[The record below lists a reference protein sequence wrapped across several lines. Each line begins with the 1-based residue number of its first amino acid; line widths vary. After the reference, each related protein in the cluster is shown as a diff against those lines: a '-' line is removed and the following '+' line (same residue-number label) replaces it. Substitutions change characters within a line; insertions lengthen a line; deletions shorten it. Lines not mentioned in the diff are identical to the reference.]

1 MSSVAQGA
9 VVAATRACFTESRRP
24 QSRRAQSAPR
34 SGRVAGRRAGSV
46 TVRLVR
52 ARAADADSP
61 AASAAGNLQAES
73 MPRDLEPLVYRFEGD
88 SATIVSART
97 GKLLRRDVAPDAKRF
112 GCAVNNNAVSVPA
125 KARAGATDAAVP
137 GTVAATVP
145 GVPGDASSSSSAA
158 VPAPLAEA
166 ATFAAETYAFAED
179 GSATVFAADGTRL
192 RKHGV
197 SGRLA
202 SFLTGSA
209 GASAEEKKNAERSTN
224 ENALSADSRLTANVA
239 GNAVALRRGVEN
251 AVAFVV
257 NGAPKK
263 PASASPVAASAQAWI
278 DAWAAGAPAA
288 KLSAIKAS
296 REEAEKNDATPPP
309 EPEVTTQA
317 PPSFDLGDMDLAEST
332 PGGASRFADPDERD
346 YPDSVF
352 VSDDEADQEAMED
365 VLGTPA
371 KETPPEKPPSETI
384 TDVGS
389 SGDATASATASATK
403 TRRAAFFD
411 LDGTLARSN
420 VVAQYAAWKMSTL
433 NAFQK
438 LLWVPFYALK
448 CAVYLLVDKVS
459 RSAFN
464 EMFARDFKGE
474 RASEAAKREMARV
487 SFESYLSARLF
498 PAALEAIRVLKA
510 QGFEIVLVTGSL
522 DFMVEPVAALVGADA
537 VIANE
542 LETTSVRNAATNEE
556 RELAFTG
563 ALRSAAVADDEKR
576 VRVLAYAEA
585 RGVDLRA
592 SRAYGDALA
601 DEAMLRVVGAPS
613 VVSPKGDMRA
623 KAEREGWPILEWA

>member
-1 MSSVAQGA
+1 
-9 VVAATRACFTESRRP
+9 
-24 QSRRAQSAPR
+24 
-34 SGRVAGRRAGSV
+34 
-46 TVRLVR
+46 
-52 ARAADADSP
+52 
-61 AASAAGNLQAES
+61 
-73 MPRDLEPLVYRFEGD
+73 
-88 SATIVSART
+88 
-97 GKLLRRDVAPDAKRF
+97 
-112 GCAVNNNAVSVPA
+112 
-125 KARAGATDAAVP
+125 
-137 GTVAATVP
+137 
-145 GVPGDASSSSSAA
+145 
-158 VPAPLAEA
+158 
-166 ATFAAETYAFAED
+166 
-179 GSATVFAADGTRL
+179 
-192 RKHGV
+192 
-197 SGRLA
+197 
-202 SFLTGSA
+202 
-209 GASAEEKKNAERSTN
+209 
-224 ENALSADSRLTANVA
+224 
-239 GNAVALRRGVEN
+239 
-251 AVAFVV
+251 
-257 NGAPKK
+257 
-263 PASASPVAASAQAWI
+263 
-278 DAWAAGAPAA
+278 
-288 KLSAIKAS
+288 
-296 REEAEKNDATPPP
+296 
-309 EPEVTTQA
+309 
-317 PPSFDLGDMDLAEST
+317 MDLAKST

-487 SFESYLSARLF
+487 AFESYLSARLF

-601 DEAMLRVVGAPS
+601 VEAMLRAVGTPS
-613 VVSPKGDMRA
+613 VVSPKRAMRA
-623 KAEREGWPILEWA
+623 RAERVGWPIVEWA